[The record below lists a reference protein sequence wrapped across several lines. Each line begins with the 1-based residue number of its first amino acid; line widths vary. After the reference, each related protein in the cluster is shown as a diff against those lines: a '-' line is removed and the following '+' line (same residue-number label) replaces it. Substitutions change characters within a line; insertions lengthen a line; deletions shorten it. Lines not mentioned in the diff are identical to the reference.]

1 MASVTKS
8 ITILAAALMAVGC
21 ASLDPASSTATTS
34 AAGDLKTA
42 AAKAPLTAAEI
53 QVVTAQFGV
62 FGADPS
68 GRRLLYETDKFPAI
82 PAAPYG
88 WYILFKT
95 SKPTVV
101 WREEFECPRHLR
113 LGVRVKRWGF
123 SVSRPIARL
132 RSRSASSR
140 PGWALSR
147 TNGATR
153 RAIRLAPTRCA
164 CTSTVSWFA
173 NSASISK
180 KVRKT
185 SADLVAGR
193 IAAIRSPRHSS
204 RPSRYAATDTTSGA
218 SSHRLALSQTFC
230 SRLTLT
236 GIGVFSS

>member
-21 ASLDPASSTATTS
+21 ASLDPASSTATNS

-42 AAKAPLTAAEI
+42 NAKAPLTAAEI

-101 WREEFECPRHLR
+101 WREEFELPEAPPTWGPGEAMGIFSISPDRKTAVTERIIPTR
-113 LGVRVKRWGF
+113 LGF
-123 SVSRPIARL
+123 IANE
-132 RSRSASSR
+132 
-140 PGWALSR
+140 W
-147 TNGATR
+147 
-153 RAIRLAPTRCA
+153 
-164 CTSTVSWFA
+164 
-173 NSASISK
+173 
-180 KVRKT
+180 
-185 SADLVAGR
+185 
-193 IAAIRSPRHSS
+193 
-204 RPSRYAATDTTSGA
+204 RYAPGDPIGA
-218 SSHRLALSQTFC
+218 HKMRVYIDGQLVREFSFDIEKGPEDQRGPRRGPNRSDSKSST
-230 SRLTLT
+230 
-236 GIGVFSS
+236 

>member
-42 AAKAPLTAAEI
+42 NAKAPLTAAEI

-101 WREEFECPRHLR
+101 WREEFELPEAPPTWGPGEAMGIFSISPDRKTAVTERIIPTR
-113 LGVRVKRWGF
+113 LGF
-123 SVSRPIARL
+123 IANE
-132 RSRSASSR
+132 
-140 PGWALSR
+140 W
-147 TNGATR
+147 
-153 RAIRLAPTRCA
+153 
-164 CTSTVSWFA
+164 
-173 NSASISK
+173 
-180 KVRKT
+180 
-185 SADLVAGR
+185 
-193 IAAIRSPRHSS
+193 
-204 RPSRYAATDTTSGA
+204 RYAPGDPIGA
-218 SSHRLALSQTFC
+218 HKMRVYIDGQLVREFTFDIENGPDDQRGPRRGPNRSDSKSST
-230 SRLTLT
+230 
-236 GIGVFSS
+236 